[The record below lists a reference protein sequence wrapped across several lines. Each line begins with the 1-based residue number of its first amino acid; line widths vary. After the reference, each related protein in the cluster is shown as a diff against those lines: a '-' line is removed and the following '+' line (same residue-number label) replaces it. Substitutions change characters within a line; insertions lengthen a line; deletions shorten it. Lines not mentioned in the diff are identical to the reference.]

1 MRLLLDTHIAIW
13 WLSGSHRLSTSTRAA
28 IVSADEAYLS
38 VVSLWEILI
47 KQDRGRLD
55 LPVGFA
61 DALRED
67 FQDLPLRSDHV
78 LDARGLPLIHRD
90 PFDRMLI
97 AQARAEGLMVVTAD
111 RAVAEYDVPIL
122 AA

>member
-1 MRLLLDTHIAIW
+1 MRLLLDTHVAIW
-13 WLSGSHRLSTSTRAA
+13 WLSGNQRLSSSTRSA
-28 IVSADEAYLS
+28 IESADEVYLS

-67 FQDLPLRSDHV
+67 FTDLPLHAEHV
-78 LDARGLPLIHRD
+78 TGARGLPLIHRD
-90 PFDRMLI
+90 PFDRMLV
-97 AQARAEGLMVVTAD
+97 AQARAEGLTVVTAD
-111 RAVAEYDVPIL
+111 HLVADYGVPII